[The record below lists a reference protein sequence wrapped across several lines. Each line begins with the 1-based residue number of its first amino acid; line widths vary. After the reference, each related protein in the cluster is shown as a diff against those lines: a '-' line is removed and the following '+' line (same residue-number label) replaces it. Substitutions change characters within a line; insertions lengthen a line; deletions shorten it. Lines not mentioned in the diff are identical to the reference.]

1 MTDPSADTGIDGP
14 SDSTDGPSDSSGS
27 AATMTGGEAVARTLE
42 AMGVTRVFG
51 IVSVHNLPT
60 YRALAASEHI
70 EVVACRHEQFAVHAA
85 DGYARATGRL
95 GVALTSTG
103 PGTTN
108 AVSGLYEA
116 CYGSSP
122 VLLITG
128 QAESAFYGKGKGFV
142 HEHETQLD
150 MLRTV
155 TRRAETIWRTEDISR
170 TIAAVADDARR
181 GRPQACA
188 VEIPIDQ
195 QYRRAGVELF
205 GTPTVAPVPVE
216 AEAVAT
222 AAERLDG
229 AERPLI
235 WAGGGVVAADASAS
249 LVTLAER
256 LQAPV
261 VTTIEGRGSIPEDHP
276 LALGPRTERPSV
288 AEIIG
293 EADVVLAVGTR
304 FQNYST
310 RMWQLDIPG
319 SIVHLDADP
328 AVIGRNYEADVAVVG
343 DAGLGLAA
351 LVEAVADRRGD
362 DGFLERSAKSV
373 EADRER
379 TWGEIGPDH
388 RAIAAS
394 IRRLLPRDALLV
406 RDNTVPNYLWGN
418 RVLPVLEPR
427 TSIRPSSGSIGPGIG
442 LAVGACAG
450 TGRRTLLMAGDGG
463 FQLGIGELATVA
475 QYRLPMVIVIFD
487 DGGYGVLRVIEDNV
501 MGERFGVDLATPDF
515 VAVARGMGLEAE
527 PVADVAGFDQAFARA
542 VERDGPTLLSVDLT
556 ALAPLNFPLPPHQ
569 RRS

>member
-1 MTDPSADTGIDGP
+1 MAE
-14 SDSTDGPSDSSGS
+14 
-27 AATMTGGEAVARTLE
+27 MTGGEAVARTLE
-42 AMGVTRVFG
+42 ALGVTKVFS

-60 YRALAASEHI
+60 YQALATSDQI

-85 DGYARATGRL
+85 DGYARATGHL

-108 AVSGLYEA
+108 AMSGVYEA
-116 CYGSSP
+116 SYGSSP

-128 QAESAFYGKGKGFV
+128 QGESRFYGKGKGFV

-170 TIAAVADDARR
+170 TIASVADDARR

-195 QYRRAGVELF
+195 QYRRAEVAIEGQPAVGPIDIDHEAVVAAVEL
-205 GTPTVAPVPVE
+205 
-216 AEAVAT
+216 
-222 AAERLDG
+222 LNG

-235 WAGGGVVAADASAS
+235 WAGGGVIAADASPP
-249 LVTLAER
+249 LVALAEK
-256 LQAPV
+256 LDAPV
-261 VTTIEGRGSIPEDHP
+261 VTTVEGRGSISEEHE
-276 LALGPRTERPSV
+276 LALGPRTDRPDI
-288 AEIIG
+288 ADIIA

-310 RMWQLDIPG
+310 RMWKLAIPG
-319 SIVHLDADP
+319 KLIHLDADP
-328 AVIGRNYEADVAVVG
+328 AVIGRNYQADVTIVG
-343 DAGLGLAA
+343 DAKDGLGRI
-351 LVEAVADRRGD
+351 VDAVDGRTGD
-362 DGFLERSAKSV
+362 SGFLERSSKSV
-373 EADRER
+373 VSDLER
-379 TWGEIGPDH
+379 SDTEIGPDH

-394 IRRLLPRDALLV
+394 IRRLLPHDALVV

-418 RVLPVLEPR
+418 RLLPILEPR

-442 LAVGACAG
+442 LAVGAAAG
-450 TGRRTLLMAGDGG
+450 TGKRTLLMVGDGG

-475 QYRLPMVIVIFD
+475 QYRLPIVICVFT

-501 MGERFGVDLATPDF
+501 MGERFGVDLHTPAF
-515 VAVARGMGLEAE
+515 TKIAEGMGITA
-527 PVADVAGFDQAFARA
+527 AA
-542 VERDGPTLLSVDLT
+542 VDSVDSFETQFGAAVGRDGPTLLDIDLN
-556 ALAPLNFPLPPHQ
+556 ALAPMSFPLPAHQ
-569 RRS
+569 RRPD